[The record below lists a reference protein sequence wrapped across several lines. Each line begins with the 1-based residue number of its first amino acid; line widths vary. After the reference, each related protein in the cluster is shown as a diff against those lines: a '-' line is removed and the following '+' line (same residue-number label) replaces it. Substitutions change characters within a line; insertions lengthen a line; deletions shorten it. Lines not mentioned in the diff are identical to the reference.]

1 MTKETTQQTTNGTDQ
16 QAPNVTDQ
24 QPAIPE
30 HLVALHKDYPD
41 IAKAMEDNN
50 RQLVERL
57 ASVVAPLAQQ
67 AEAAHRITEQTLL
80 AQQAPE
86 LEQRRPELDAW
97 IKQQPSSLQNFYA
110 NTLAKG
116 SAQQKAD
123 VYRQFV
129 DVSSRSTQNN
139 LTDPATPMAGD
150 WDAAVAAVKKNFIHM

>member
-1 MTKETTQQTTNGTDQ
+1 MKDENNQQQVPEVNE
-16 QAPNVTDQ
+16 
-24 QPAIPE
+24 QPAMPE

-41 IAKAMEDNN
+41 IAKAMEANN

-67 AEAAHRITEQTLL
+67 AEAAHRVTEQTLL

-86 LEQRRPELDAW
+86 LDRRRVELDAW
-97 IKQQPSSLQNFYA
+97 INQQPASLQNFYTQ
-110 NTLAKG
+110 TLAQG

-129 DVSSRSTQNN
+129 DVSSRTTQGN
-139 LTDPATPMAGD
+139 LSDQQSSSMAQD
-150 WDAAVAAVKKNFIHM
+150 WDAAVASVKKNFIHM